1 MVQRV
6 HFPGPPLSEFVE
18 LIWLYEGYTAP
29 HSCAFERLMPSGTMS
44 LVINLQ
50 EDRSPIYHPER
61 LEEIGSTRGILLA
74 GTYSE
79 FAVIDTAEQ
88 WATLGVHFRP
98 GGAFPF
104 FGLPAGELQDVTL
117 SLEDLWGPVAN
128 GLRERILEAATP
140 EARFG
145 IMEEALLARARG
157 LSRHPAI
164 AFALRELRRSRTVGS
179 VLDQVGYSQ
188 RHFIQ
193 LFRQEVGLTPKLYG
207 RIQRFQQVLRRVQP
221 MARVDWSEI
230 ALGNGYFDQ
239 AHLIRDFR
247 AFSGF
252 TPSEYLARRRSHFNH
267 IPVGT

>member
-1 MVQRV
+1 VALIQRV

-29 HSCAFERLMPSGTMS
+29 HAFERLMPTGTMS
-44 LVINLQ
+44 LVINLH

-61 LEEIGSTRGILLA
+61 LELLGATRGILLA
-74 GTYSE
+74 GIYSE

-98 GGAFPF
+98 GGAFSF
-104 FGLPAGELQDVTL
+104 FGLPAGELQNTTL
-117 SLEDLWGPVAN
+117 SLEDLWGPAAN
-128 GLRERILEAATP
+128 GLRDRILEAATP

-164 AFALRELRRSRTVGS
+164 AFALRELRQSRTVGS

-207 RIQRFQQVLRRVQP
+207 RIQRFQRVLRQIMPIRQ
-221 MARVDWSEI
+221 VDWPGL
-230 ALGNGYFDQ
+230 ALDCGFFDQ

-252 TPSEYLARRRSHFNH
+252 TPSEYLERRGSHFNH
-267 IPVGT
+267 VPVGT